1 MIRKKGLVIL
11 SMLSLALF
19 SAPPVW
25 ANVSEFT
32 LDNGLKLIVKED
44 HRAPVVVSQIWY
56 RVGSSY
62 EYNGLTGVSHQ
73 LEHMMFKGTKT
84 HGPNVFSQRIARLGG
99 KENAFT
105 GRDYTAYFQRLEKR
119 HLAVSFELESDRMKN
134 LLLDEQEFIKER
146 KVITEERRMRTD
158 DKPTS
163 LTYEQFAATAFMNS
177 PYHHPVIGWMEDIH
191 SLDIA
196 DLKLWYR
203 LWYSP
208 NNAIVVVAG
217 DVEPNAVYQL
227 AKRYYGALS
236 AVPVIPPKP
245 QREIPQRGSRHI
257 VVKAAAKVPY
267 LLFGYPVPSLKSALD
282 NEKIPDWEPYA
293 LEVLAYI
300 IDGGDSAR
308 LTRKLIRQDKLATS
322 TSVGYDLYARLQTL
336 FTLSATPVPGTDIPT
351 LQKAVLAEVKRVRNT
366 RVSPTELLRVKAQVT
381 ASQVYEQ
388 DSLFY
393 QAMLL
398 GRLETVGIG
407 WPAHQQ
413 FVTKVAAVTAEQIQ
427 QVAQKYLLD
436 DKLTIAEL
444 DPQPLSGGD
453 KP

>member
-1 MIRKKGLVIL
+1 
-11 SMLSLALF
+11 
-19 SAPPVW
+19 
-25 ANVSEFT
+25 
-32 LDNGLKLIVKED
+32 
-44 HRAPVVVSQIWY
+44 
-56 RVGSSY
+56 
-62 EYNGLTGVSHQ
+62 
-73 LEHMMFKGTKT
+73 
-84 HGPNVFSQRIARLGG
+84 
-99 KENAFT
+99 
-105 GRDYTAYFQRLEKR
+105 
-119 HLAVSFELESDRMKN
+119 
-134 LLLDEQEFIKER
+134 
-146 KVITEERRMRTD
+146 
-158 DKPTS
+158 
-163 LTYEQFAATAFMNS
+163 
-177 PYHHPVIGWMEDIH
+177 
-191 SLDIA
+191 
-196 DLKLWYR
+196 
-203 LWYSP
+203 
-208 NNAIVVVAG
+208 
-217 DVEPNAVYQL
+217 
-227 AKRYYGALS
+227 
-236 AVPVIPPKP
+236 
-245 QREIPQRGSRHI
+245 